1 MLHCLAAVGALLV
14 DKGGGVGSKHILVID
29 DEENLRHM
37 LSLMLTR
44 QGYVADSV
52 ANGEKGLA
60 CIKNKVYDFILCD
73 IRMPE
78 MDGKTFLAKAMEEQV
93 NVPIIMMSA
102 YGSVE
107 TAVECMK
114 MGAYDFISK
123 PFKKDEIVMVLKK
136 AEERERLKEENS
148 QLREAAAGR
157 FAYSGIISRNACMED
172 IFSQIRRVTNLKTTV
187 MILGESGTGKELVA
201 RAIHQN
207 GRRASKS
214 FVAVNCGA
222 IPENLLESE
231 LFGHVRGAF
240 TDASDDKTGLF
251 ELADGGTLFLD
262 EVGEMPPA
270 LQVKLLRVLQ
280 EEEIRRVGAS
290 VSRKIDVRV
299 VSATSR
305 DLQADVKAGVF
316 REDLYFR
323 LNVFCLQLPPLR
335 ERIEDIPLLA
345 EHFIRA
351 SSSGAE
357 RQVLRIEPDAMRCLM
372 AYGWPGNIR
381 ELENAIERATIMCD
395 GGSITSSSLPPAV
408 RSGVRS
414 PPVPT
419 QDEDLSIKRAEDAIE
434 RDLIRKALA
443 RTGGN
448 RTQAAK
454 ILEISHRSLLYKL
467 KEFGIE

>member
-1 MLHCLAAVGALLV
+1 MTET
-14 DKGGGVGSKHILVID
+14 GSHILIID

-37 LSLMLTR
+37 LSAMLAR
-44 QGYVADSV
+44 QGYRSDTAE
-52 ANGEKGLA
+52 NGAEGLRLLSE
-60 CIKNKVYDFILCD
+60 KVYDFILCD

-78 MDGKTFLAKAMEEQV
+78 MDGKQFLARALEERV
-93 NVPIIMMSA
+93 SSPIIMMSA
-102 YGSVE
+102 YGSVD

-123 PFKKDEIVMVLKK
+123 PFKKDEIVMVLRK
-136 AEERERLKEENS
+136 AEERERLKSENS
-148 QLREAAAGR
+148 RLRVVVSGNEG
-157 FAYSGIISRNACMED
+157 FCGIISRNAAMLE
-172 IFSQIRRVTNLKTTV
+172 IFTQIRKVTDLKTSV
-187 MILGESGTGKELVA
+187 LILGESGTGKELVA
-201 RAIHQN
+201 RSIHTSGVRAI
-207 GRRASKS
+207 KP

-240 TDASDDKTGLF
+240 TDASSDKTGLF
-251 ELADGGTLFLD
+251 EQADGGTLFLD
-262 EVGEMPPA
+262 EIGEMPLA

-280 EEEIRRVGAS
+280 EEEIRRVGAA
-290 VSRKIDVRV
+290 VSKKVNVRV

-305 DLQADVKAGVF
+305 DLERDAREGRF

-323 LNVFCLQLPPLR
+323 LNVFSITLPPLR
-335 ERIEDIPLLA
+335 ERIEDIPLLV
-345 EHFIRA
+345 EHIVRTCA
-351 SSSGAE
+351 AGSDVPA
-357 RQVLRIEPDAMRCLM
+357 VRIAPDAMRLLLG
-372 AYGWPGNIR
+372 YGWPGNIR
-381 ELENAIERATIMCD
+381 ELENVIERGMILCDGATITAAC
-395 GGSITSSSLPPAV
+395 LPPVVHAGAASIEPC
-408 RSGVRS
+408 RS
-414 PPVPT
+414 
-419 QDEDLSIKRAEDAIE
+419 DEDLSIKKAEDAIE